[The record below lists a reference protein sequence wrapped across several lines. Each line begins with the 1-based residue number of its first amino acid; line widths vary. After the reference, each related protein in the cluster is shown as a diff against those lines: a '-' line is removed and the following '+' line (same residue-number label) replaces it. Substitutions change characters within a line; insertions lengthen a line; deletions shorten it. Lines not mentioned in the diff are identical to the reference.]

1 MHVRQQIVDLLL
13 GKYLAIGRHFAATVL
28 DDFADPII
36 ISGKSTN
43 FQIWSPE
50 NTFQRWPL
58 FVSRGIGFVAS
69 GTIIVVHFSTRRL
82 LWGESEFGIA
92 PAALDV
98 TRAARQHDQQA
109 CAETKS

>member
-1 MHVRQQIVDLLL
+1 VHVRQQIVDLLL
-13 GKYLAIGRHFAATVL
+13 GKYLAIGRHFAAAVL

-36 ISGKSTN
+36 IGWKSTH

-69 GTIIVVHFSTRRL
+69 STIIVVQPSTRRL
-82 LWGESEFGIA
+82 LRG
-92 PAALDV
+92 
-98 TRAARQHDQQA
+98 
-109 CAETKS
+109 